1 MESIKRDNI
10 MNKRNYQKE
19 MEEVIALEETR
30 GKRLLLHSCCAP
42 CSSAVLET
50 LRKVFR
56 ITVFYYN
63 PNIAT
68 TEEYKLRVGEQIK
81 MITYFN
87 ELEDVREKEAFE
99 IKYIEGDYE
108 PELYYEVIKGL
119 EKEAEGGKRCE
130 LCFDLRLAHAVI
142 EAVHGKFDY
151 VTTTLTISPMKNA
164 EILNNIGEKLGL
176 VHGMKWLPSDFKKKS
191 GYQRSVSLSKE
202 HDLYRQNYCGCAFS
216 KAQAEALHE

>member
-1 MESIKRDNI
+1 